1 MVLLEGITLGW
12 LLILSGAILL
22 LVEVYSPGF
31 FATVPATVMI
41 FLGIL
46 FLLGVDVFNSGW
58 GVVLGVI
65 IAICS
70 AGFTVWMYGK
80 VTTDESPTTISRDTL
95 IGMEGRVKTRVDATT
110 ISGKVL
116 IASTEWSARSTG
128 PEIPIGKKVRVL
140 IDEKEPGG
148 AGQYIGRT
156 YRDAPEVDGSV
167 FVSGKN
173 IKAGEF
179 CDVEITDALEYD
191 LVGNP
196 APSAFGKRRKEGA
209 G

>member
-46 FLLGVDVFNSGW
+46 FLLGVDVFSSGW

-70 AGFTVWMYGK
+70 AGFTVWMYGRI
-80 VTTDESPTTISRDTL
+80 TTNESPTTISRDTL
-95 IGMEGRVKTRVDATT
+95 IGMEGRVKTRVDSTT

-128 PEIPIGKKVRVL
+128 SEIPAGKKVKV
-140 IDEKEPGG
+140 
-148 AGQYIGRT
+148 
-156 YRDAPEVDGSV
+156 VDSQGV
-167 FVSGKN
+167 HIV
-173 IKAGEF
+173 
-179 CDVEITDALEYD
+179 VEEM
-191 LVGNP
+191 
-196 APSAFGKRRKEGA
+196 K
-209 G
+209 